1 MLLWHAGIS
10 SHPSSFCVY
19 SNLFVQSLIYTTQY
33 KTGNLY
39 RTPSVYLRSFKLFF
53 GLVVVLGR
61 RLLYAAKLIYIS
73 VFILENHRHLGES
86 IIQLT
91 VIPRHKI

>member
-19 SNLFVQSLIYTTQY
+19 SNLFVQSIIYTTQY

-39 RTPSVYLRSFKLFF
+39 RTSLVYLRSFKLFF

-61 RLLYAAKLIYIS
+61 QLLYAAKLIYIS
-73 VFILENHRHLGES
+73 VFIYVEDHRHLGGFYNS
-86 IIQLT
+86 ADSNTQA
-91 VIPRHKI
+91 